1 MKKIP
6 KIAAP
11 AMNENHLKANSWQPD
26 DDQRRPHS
34 QDNIHQG
41 AHPLAPFPTL
51 SSGGSNQSRKLLGL
65 RLFNIEIHISKQV
78 NMSVCVVG
86 AKKDPRHPPF
96 DPAGACRSTSPTSFS
111 PSCQGIQPM
120 AFLGSHL
127 RNLPH
132 FPPFPSFYFFFFVP
146 SVALPLRKPK
156 GKIYLFKE
164 T

>member
-1 MKKIP
+1 MEMKKIP

-86 AKKDPRHPPF
+86 AKKDPRHPPSTQRVR
-96 DPAGACRSTSPTSFS
+96 AGAQVPLHF
-111 PSCQGIQPM
+111 
-120 AFLGSHL
+120 HL
-127 RNLPH
+127 RARAFNQWPFSVPTFETCH
-132 FPPFPSFYFFFFVP
+132 IFRRFPLSISFFL
-146 SVALPLRKPK
+146 SLPLPCH
-156 GKIYLFKE
+156 
-164 T
+164 